1 MRGRLEDMTK
11 ATRELLEHALKL
23 SAAERA
29 ELVAQLVASLDGDEP
44 EDRVERAWADEIE
57 RRVRE
62 MPASGAALP
71 SADEVFSR
79 LRTHL
84 AERRRAT

>member
-1 MRGRLEDMTK
+1 MAQ
-11 ATRELLEHALKL
+11 ATRKLLEHALKL
-23 SAAERA
+23 PPAERA

-44 EDRVERAWADEIE
+44 EGRVERAWADEIE

-62 MPASGAALP
+62 MPAPGAALP

-84 AERRRAT
+84 AERRRAK

>member
-1 MRGRLEDMTK
+1 MTQ
-11 ATRELLEHALKL
+11 ATRELLERALKL
-23 SAAERA
+23 SPTERA
-29 ELVAQLVASLDGDEP
+29 ELVSELVASLDGDEP
-44 EDRVERAWADEIE
+44 EDQVEGAWADEIE

-71 SADEVFSR
+71 SSDDVFAR

-84 AERRRAT
+84 AERRRAK